1 METLRH
7 ISAAEARLHERVEAP
22 LLGTSRAFRVWV
34 AVLVAVIA
42 WGAVAYYMQA
52 RDGLYVTGMR
62 DRIMWG
68 LYIALFVFFI
78 GASMAGTFVSALLR
92 LTSASWRAPII
103 RGAEMMTV
111 AALITAGLF
120 VLFDIGR
127 PDRLHHF
134 FLFGRW
140 ESPLIWD
147 MYGLATYMA
156 GSMLYLYLAMIPDL
170 AFVSDRLGD
179 GFGTIRRS
187 YYRVLSVAWIDGE
200 GQRAILHRAIVVMT
214 IAIVPVAVMMHTVT
228 SWIFGMTLRE
238 PWNSSMFGIFF
249 VAGAIYSG
257 IGLIVILMA
266 VMRRVYRL
274 EEFITDRHFLYLGYM
289 LAAFAVIMVFF
300 NVSEFVTLGYKLSAD
315 ATFNLNQMISGDLA
329 PVFWI
334 YIWAGLV
341 LPILVILVPYTRNLK
356 GILLAAVAA
365 NIGMFLE
372 RYFIVVGGLRVPLN
386 PYEPATYSPSWVE
399 WSLMAAGI
407 AVFLLLL
414 TVLLKFLPIVAVWEM
429 HEEAFANGHVAVQD
443 DRPLSPEPGAT
454 PEARPETNQGSAP
467 GVAP

>member
-1 METLRH
+1 MEALRH
-7 ISAAEARLHERVEAP
+7 ISAAEARLHQRVEAP
-22 LLGTSRAFRVWV
+22 LLGTSRAFWVWV
-34 AVLVAVIA
+34 AVLMAIMA
-42 WGAVAYYMQA
+42 WGAVAYFFQA
-52 RDGLYVTGMR
+52 RDGLFVTGMR

-92 LTSASWRAPII
+92 LTGASWRAPII

-134 FLFGRW
+134 LLYGRW

-147 MYGLATYMA
+147 AYGLATYMV

-170 AFVSDRLGD
+170 AFVSDRLGN

-187 YYRVLSVAWIDGE
+187 YYRVLSIAWIDSE
-200 GQRAILHRAIVVMT
+200 AQRATLRRAIVVMT

-238 PWNSSMFGIFF
+238 PWNSAMFGIFF

-257 IGLIVILMA
+257 IGLIVILMV

-274 EEFITDRHFLYLGYM
+274 EEFITERHFLYLGYM
-289 LAAFAVIMVFF
+289 LATFAVIMVFF

-315 ATFNLNQMISGDLA
+315 ATFNLHQMISGDLA
-329 PVFWI
+329 PIFWI
-334 YIWAGLV
+334 YIWVGLA
-341 LPILVILVPYTRNLK
+341 LPILVILIPYTRNMK
-356 GILLAAVAA
+356 GILVASIAA

-407 AVFLLLL
+407 ALFLFLV
-414 TVLLKFLPIVAVWEM
+414 TVLMKMLPIVAVWEM
-429 HEEAFANGHVAVQD
+429 HEEAFTSEVESSLC
-443 DRPLSPEPGAT
+443 DRPHAPGA
-454 PEARPETNQGSAP
+454 EVDPETNPEMSP
-467 GVAP
+467 GVAS